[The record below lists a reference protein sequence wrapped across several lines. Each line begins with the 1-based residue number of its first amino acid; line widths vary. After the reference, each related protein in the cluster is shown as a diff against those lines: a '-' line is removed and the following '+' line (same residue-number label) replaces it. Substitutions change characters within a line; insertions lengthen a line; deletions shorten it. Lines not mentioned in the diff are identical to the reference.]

1 MNKKPEKAD
10 FKSLM
15 PWVAFGVG
23 VAFSVTIL
31 VFWIKQEITNPIPM
45 SIFIGA
51 LIWLVFK
58 LFSDAVKE
66 QDHRDR

>member
-1 MNKKPEKAD
+1 MNKKPDKVD
-10 FKSLM
+10 LKSLM
-15 PWVAFGVG
+15 PWVTFGIG

-31 VFWIKQEITNPIPM
+31 VFWINQEITNPIPM

-58 LFSDAVKE
+58 LFSDALKE
-66 QDHRDR
+66 QDRRGR